1 MFLKSLEIYGFKSF
15 ADRTKIIFAD
25 GITALLGPN
34 GTGKSNIVDSIKW
47 VLGEQSNKSL
57 RAGKREDIIFN
68 GNDFR
73 KPMQMAEVTLVI
85 DNSLKLLSVEGD
97 SSSNDIEIKR
107 RLFRNGDTEF
117 YINKE
122 RVILKNIKQLFMD
135 TGVGKTA
142 YSILEQ
148 GKIDQILS
156 NKPEERRYVFE
167 EAAGISRFKSMT
179 NDAEKKMLGTN
190 ENIEQVESILSEI
203 KRTYDSRKGQV
214 TKLLNYK
221 ELIQEKENV
230 EVLLQLSTVQTYK
243 KLKEEWQDKKENS
256 INELEEI
263 NDKIEDFKLS
273 LAENESS
280 INEYRQKREALN
292 TSVGRTQEIVKGIE
306 NQLKLLDKNYWEAK
320 QRISENDNRAQRF
333 KELMDN
339 QEILVS
345 ETKNK
350 IEDFIEQI
358 ENLENQIIEV
368 QNDIEVS
375 REESNNLSG
384 KIEIY
389 NQEIKVLKENQIE
402 LNKLQG
408 ELTNEIVVQ
417 LENQINESGYST
429 KVRKQTEK
437 ELIMK
442 LVSFKNSIQERT
454 KEIIKMLNID
464 YSSYSHLMK
473 EFLAD
478 IVDNIDD
485 IKGLFQ
491 EYSGS
496 IPTFIDEFIKPEGI
510 ITRKQELDSKLEK
523 NLSKQKLNDE
533 NIETLKENILL
544 INQSIEQKREIA
556 SCKQLELTEKRTEKE
571 SLQRNLKELTG
582 NLQQKRFD
590 YQEVLTTIENEE
602 NKMAETLE
610 SINENKSNL
619 EMNKNQIEE
628 LILKREEVNLKI
640 QEEVEKYS
648 GRTSNMN
655 ELSEKK
661 NFINTQLATQTS
673 NIENLENLINKQYS
687 DFFENYGKNLKEFG
701 EKEIEEDVS
710 VLKERLLQLKK
721 RVSDVGYVN
730 QMAEDE
736 FEDIKTRYD
745 FYNKN
750 LMDLNSAKTDL
761 ERVIREIK
769 ERSEKLFIETYLKIS
784 ENFEKMFTRIF
795 GGGKASLSL
804 EDPEN
809 VLTSGIVI
817 QAQPPGKKLTYLPSL
832 SGGERSMTAV
842 ALLFATYIVK
852 PSPFC
857 ILDEIDAALDTRNI
871 GCFLSVLEDFS
882 EKSQFI
888 IISHN
893 KNTVVGA
900 KTLLGVTQQE
910 KGVSTTIGI
919 KIAND
924 NRLPGIQ

>member
-73 KPMQMAEVTLVI
+73 KPMQMAEVSLVI
-85 DNSLKLLSVEGD
+85 DNTLKLLSVDGD
-97 SSSNDIEIKR
+97 NSPNEIEIKR
-107 RLFRNGDTEF
+107 RLFRNGESEF

-179 NDAEKKMLGTN
+179 NDAEKKMIRTN

-221 ELIQEKENV
+221 ELVKEKENV
-230 EVLLQLSTVQTYK
+230 EVLLQLSTVQTYQ
-243 KLKEEWQDKKENS
+243 KLKNEWQDKKEKTTL
-256 INELEEI
+256 ELETLNEEI
-263 NDKIEDFKLS
+263 EEFKLS
-273 LAENESS
+273 LVENETS
-280 INEYRQKREALN
+280 INDYRQTREKINNSL
-292 TSVGRTQEIVKGIE
+292 GRTQEMVKGIE

-320 QRISENDNRAQRF
+320 ERISENDNRAQRF
-333 KELMDN
+333 KDLMDN

-345 ETKNK
+345 ETKDK
-350 IEDFIEQI
+350 IEEFSDQI
-358 ENLENQIIEV
+358 ENLENQIIEI
-368 QNDIEVS
+368 QNNIEENRNKS
-375 REESNNLSG
+375 RELSQ
-384 KIEIY
+384 KIDFY
-389 NQEIKVLKENQIE
+389 NQEIRDLQEDQIK
-402 LNKLQG
+402 LNSLQG
-408 ELTNEIVVQ
+408 ELTNEIVLQ
-417 LENQINESGYST
+417 LESQIDESGYST
-429 KVRKQTEK
+429 KLRKQAEK

-442 LVSFKNSIQERT
+442 LVSFKNSIQERSP
-454 KEIIKMLNID
+454 EITKMLKID
-464 YSSYSHLMK
+464 YSSYSHLMN

-478 IVDNIDD
+478 VIDNIDE

-510 ITRKQELDSKLEK
+510 ITRKHELDIKLEK
-523 NLSKQKLNDE
+523 NLSQQRLNDE
-533 NIETLKENILL
+533 KIKTLQENIVL
-544 INQSIEQKREIA
+544 INQTIEQSRDMA
-556 SCKQLELTEKRTEKE
+556 SSKQLELTEKRTEKE

-582 NLQQKRFD
+582 NLEQKRFD
-590 YQEVLTTIENEE
+590 YQEVLLTIENEE
-602 NKMAETLE
+602 DKMAQTLE

-619 EMNKNQIEE
+619 EINKNQIEE
-628 LILKREEVNLKI
+628 LKLNREEINVKI
-640 QEEVEKYS
+640 QEEMDKFS
-648 GRTSNMN
+648 GRTSSMN
-655 ELSEKK
+655 EMSERK
-661 NFINTQLATQTS
+661 NLLNTQIATQSS
-673 NIENLENLINKQYS
+673 NIENLENLIDKQYS
-687 DFFENYGKNLKEFG
+687 DFFENYGKNLREFG
-701 EKEIEEDVS
+701 EKEIEEDVTA
-710 VLKERLLQLKK
+710 LKERLSQLKK
-721 RVSDVGYVN
+721 RVSDIGYVN

-750 LMDLNSAKTDL
+750 LNDLNSAKMDL

-769 ERSEKLFIETYLKIS
+769 ERSEELFLETYNQIS

-871 GCFLSVLEDFS
+871 GCFLSVLDDFS